1 MHELYNNC
9 FNSAFQN
16 EIMWRVAIYV
26 RLSREDDNDKEQSE
40 SIENQINFL
49 KATVTNQGWT
59 IVDIYKDDGYTGT
72 NFERPEFQRMLGD
85 IELGKINLVITK
97 DLSRL
102 GRDYIET
109 GRYVEKYFPSMNVR
123 YIAVTDNIDTFDP
136 KKRNNDMTH
145 FKSFINYMY
154 AKFISKKVRTAIIT
168 KATQGDCIK
177 AFLPYGYK
185 KDPNDKNNILI
196 DEEVAGTVK
205 LIFDLYKSGKSKK
218 EITQYLNDLGV
229 KTPLKYKQDTTNYYN
244 PNKNDTY
251 QWNNTIVNKILRD
264 RIYVGD
270 LVQLKDTKVNYKV
283 KKRVK
288 IPSEEQVVVQNH
300 HPAIVDRAT
309 FETVQ
314 EMLIRQTNEWKYSD
328 RKRHLL
334 AGLVFCKCGSRITY
348 SLNHGKFSKCLC
360 SSYKKYGKKFCTNVH
375 LKEEELLQ
383 LVSESLKENISKYLD
398 MDELKYDKILSKN
411 ETDDKKEMIYWN
423 KKKESI
429 DKIIAGL
436 YEDKI
441 SGVIGI
447 DTFKNLI
454 RKYEDEKKECIA
466 KLNLLEDKKNNIAS
480 KPTTDEK
487 QIKDIAKKLLTFD
500 EINEENKSLVFK
512 LIDKIVIDD
521 KNISIKYKFELPT

>member
-1 MHELYNNC
+1 MYELYNNC
-9 FNSAFQN
+9 FNATFHTT
-16 EIMWRVAIYV
+16 IIWRVAIYV
-26 RLSREDDNDKEQSE
+26 RLSREDENDKEQSE

-49 KATVTNQGWT
+49 KTIVTNKGWI

-72 NFERPEFQRMLGD
+72 NFDRPDFQRMLND
-85 IELGKINLVITK
+85 IELGKVNLVITK

-109 GRYVEKYFPSMNVR
+109 GRYVEKYFPSKNVR
-123 YIAVTDNIDTFDP
+123 YIAVTDNIDTFDQ
-136 KKRNNDMTH
+136 KNSNNDMTP
-145 FKSFINYMY
+145 FKSVINDMY
-154 AKFISKKVRTAIIT
+154 AKDISKKVRTAMLT
-168 KATQGDCIK
+168 KAAQGDCIK
-177 AFLPYGYK
+177 PFLPYGYK
-185 KDPNDKNNILI
+185 KDPSNKKNILI
-196 DEEVAGTVK
+196 DEEVADTVK

-218 EITQYLNDLGV
+218 EIVDYLNGLDI

-244 PNKNDTY
+244 PNQNRTY
-251 QWNNTIVNKILRD
+251 KWNNTVINKILKD
-264 RIYVGD
+264 RIYIGD
-270 LVQLKDTKVNYKV
+270 LIQLKDTKVNYKV

-288 IPSEEQVVVQNH
+288 IPTEEQIVIMDH

-314 EMLIRQTNEWKYSD
+314 EMLIKQTNEWNYSD

-334 AGLVFCKCGSRITY
+334 AGLVFCSCGSRITY
-348 SLNHGKFSKCLC
+348 NLNHGKFSRCLC

-375 LKEEELLQ
+375 LKEEELLKM
-383 LVSESLKENISKYLD
+383 VSESLKSNISKYLNLN
-398 MDELKYDKILSKN
+398 ELKYSKTLNKN
-411 ETDDKKEMIYWN
+411 ETDDKKEITYWN

-436 YEDKI
+436 YEDKV

-454 RKYEDEKKECIA
+454 RKYEDEKKECDT
-466 KLNLLEDKKNNIAS
+466 KLKLLEDKQNNIIS

-487 QIKDIAKKLLTFD
+487 QIKEIAEELLTFD
-500 EINEENKSLVFK
+500 EINEENKGLVFK

-521 KNISIKYKFELPT
+521 KNISIKYKFEMPA